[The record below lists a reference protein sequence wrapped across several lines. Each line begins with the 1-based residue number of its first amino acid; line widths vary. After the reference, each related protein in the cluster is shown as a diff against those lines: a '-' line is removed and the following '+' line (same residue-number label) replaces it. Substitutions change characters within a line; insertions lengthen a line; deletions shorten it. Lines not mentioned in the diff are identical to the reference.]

1 MTTDID
7 KEIKA
12 SLPFLEQVLAREGKE
27 QELKDIREGDHKIVV
42 VSGQYDSI
50 ESILSTLGAPYT
62 LISEMEANNG
72 DNSLEGADAVFV
84 NCCGGHLDHNG
95 LSKIKEYVNNGGKLI
110 TTDWA
115 VKNVIEKVFPGTIR
129 YTGRNTSDDVVVI
142 QPQGDLGKR
151 LIGLDYEG
159 AEPKWWLE
167 NSSYIIDIENKAIVA
182 PIIMSEELKEKY
194 GSPYVAVVFPY
205 GKGAVMHFV
214 SHLKA
219 QRTEARNKR
228 DLGNAQ
234 DFSRMTKT
242 VVYKSVPQD
251 VTVSGLETGYSSL
264 KTVFTIINETTAGL
278 KHQTPS
284 GGKSY
289 SLEVVARKYS
299 GVHFNGCEKSGGL
312 SAEYDLAK
320 GPVTIGRGS
329 RNSIDLNNNGVSR
342 MHAEIYQDGKKC
354 FIRDLNSANGTYLD
368 NKKISTAELPKSG
381 TLEIG
386 IGTIDFKLL

>member
-1 MTTDID
+1 MSTDVD
-7 KEIKA
+7 KDIQA

-27 QELKDIREGDHKIVV
+27 QDLKDIREGSHKIVV

-50 ESILSTLGAPYT
+50 ESILSTLGVPYN
-62 LISEMEANNG
+62 LVSEFEVNNG
-72 DNSLEGADAVFV
+72 DYSFEEADAVFI
-84 NCCGGHLDHNG
+84 NCCGGHLNDKG
-95 LSKIKEYVNNGGKLI
+95 LSKVKEYVDKGGKLI

-129 YTGRNTSDDVVVI
+129 FNGRQTSDDVVVVE
-142 QPQGDLGKR
+142 PQGDLGKR

-167 NSSYIIDIENKAIVA
+167 GSSYIIEIENKAIVA
-182 PIIMSEELKEKY
+182 PVIMSEELKEKY

-228 DLGNAQ
+228 DLGDAE
-234 DFSRMTKT
+234 DFSRLTKT
-242 VVYKSVPQD
+242 VVYGKVPKN

-264 KTVFTIINETTAGL
+264 KTVFTIINEPTAGL

-312 SAEYDLAK
+312 SAEYNLAK

-329 RNSIDLNNNGVSR
+329 RNSIDLNNSGVSR
-342 MHAEIYQDGKKC
+342 IHAEIYQDGKKC
-354 FIRDLNSANGTYLD
+354 FIRDLNSANGTYLN
-368 NKKISTAELPKSG
+368 NKEVTTAELPKSG
-381 TLEIG
+381 TIEIG